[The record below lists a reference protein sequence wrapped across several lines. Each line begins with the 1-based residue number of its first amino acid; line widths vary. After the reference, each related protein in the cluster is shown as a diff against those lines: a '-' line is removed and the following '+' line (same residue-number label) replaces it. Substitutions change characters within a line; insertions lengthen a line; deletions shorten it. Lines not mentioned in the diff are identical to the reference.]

1 MYVLDTVIYYCNY
14 CRLEVNDVTG
24 LTRNEGH
31 YARCQIQ
38 VPDTGHG
45 NVNDLRISR
54 CSGSC
59 DGIHVVS
66 TVGYVTSSL
75 VGGSHQSI

>member
-31 YARCQIQ
+31 YARYR
-38 VPDTGHG
+38 TWE
-45 NVNDLRISR
+45 RE
-54 CSGSC
+54 
-59 DGIHVVS
+59 
-66 TVGYVTSSL
+66 
-75 VGGSHQSI
+75 